1 MSRKKATDYILKWVG
16 ELLPGSKTVETYKD
30 FLKDLT
36 DDGFKKFIDS
46 IEANGGY
53 LPLVVPNFNK
63 SKLVLERNLKIAKS
77 LGIEFFQHLTLTDQS
92 TGVTYK
98 TAKKYL
104 VFDINVRRQAQHIT
118 KKMSVAKGNQ
128 SRDDLTNQAAGSPAT
143 GGSKAASLSFP
154 EMHVLK
160 SLGLDST
167 IIELIKLRGGDQEA
181 YNAYVRQTVATG
193 GADLESILE
202 LDTSVKVTETL
213 GIYLQAEHLDNN
225 LRNK

>member
-1 MSRKKATDYILKWVG
+1 MSRKKATEYILKWVN
-16 ELLPGSKTVETYKD
+16 ELIPNSKSAKVYAE
-30 FLKDLT
+30 FLKELT
-36 DDGFKKFIDS
+36 DAGFKQFMDS

-53 LPLVVPNFNK
+53 LPLVLPNFNE
-63 SKLVLERNLKIAKS
+63 SKLSVERNLKIAKA

-92 TGVTYK
+92 TGLTYK

-104 VFDINVRRQAQHIT
+104 VFDIITRRQAQHVT
-118 KKMSVAKGNQ
+118 SKMSVAKGNQ
-128 SRDDLTNQAAGSPAT
+128 SRDDLTAQAAGSPAS

-193 GADLESILE
+193 GANLDAIME
-202 LDTSVKVTETL
+202 LDTKVKATETL
-213 GIYLQAEHLDNN
+213 RIYLQGEHLDNN
-225 LRNK
+225 L